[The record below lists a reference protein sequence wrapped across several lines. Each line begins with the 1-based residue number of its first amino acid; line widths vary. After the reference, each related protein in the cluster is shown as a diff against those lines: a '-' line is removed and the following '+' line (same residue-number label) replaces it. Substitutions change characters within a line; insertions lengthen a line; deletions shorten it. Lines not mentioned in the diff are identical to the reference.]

1 MEFVT
6 EPGGLSILEVEQLE
20 GSVRGPGCVMPSS
33 DSGGTGDAMI
43 EDFRSDPRFGD
54 FYRSAAKP
62 PHRPT

>member
-43 EDFRSDPRFGD
+43 EAVS
-54 FYRSAAKP
+54 YT
-62 PHRPT
+62 HLTLPTIA